1 MQNISGSGI
10 LFIGKLFG
18 GRISVIIRKLVV
30 GPVASNCYII
40 GSESTGE
47 GMIIDPGADAK
58 EILRVVEKLGLKIKV
73 IVLTHRHPDHV
84 GAAAQVKEA
93 TGADLAAHAEC
104 AKYLPHSPSY
114 IYEPP
119 YEGAP
124 KPERILNGGDSI
136 NIGDLHFTVLHTPG
150 HTPCGISLVGEG
162 VVFTGD
168 TLFNYGI
175 GRYDLIDGDY
185 HKLMD
190 SIHTKLMVLPDETR
204 VYPGH
209 GPDSTIATERR
220 ANPFLR

>member
-1 MQNISGSGI
+1 MI
-10 LFIGKLFG
+10 
-18 GRISVIIRKLVV
+18 VRKLVV
-30 GPVASNCYII
+30 GPIASNCYII
-40 GSESTGE
+40 GSEATKE

-58 EILRVVEKLGLKIKV
+58 DIMRAVEKLGLTIKL

-93 TGADLAAHAEC
+93 TGAELAAHIEC
-104 AKYLPHSPSY
+104 AKYLPQSPSY

-124 KPERILNGGDSI
+124 KPGRILKEGDSI
-136 NIGDLHFTVLHTPG
+136 DIGDLHFTVLHTPG
-150 HTPCGISLVGEG
+150 HTPCGISIYGEG

-185 HKLMD
+185 DQLMNSIRSKLL
-190 SIHTKLMVLPDETR
+190 TLPDDTI
-204 VYPGH
+204 VHPGH
-209 GPDSTIATERR
+209 GPDSTISTEKR
-220 ANPFLR
+220 ANPFLK

>member
-1 MQNISGSGI
+1 
-10 LFIGKLFG
+10 
-18 GRISVIIRKLVV
+18 VIIRKLVV
-30 GPVASNCYII
+30 GPVASNCYIV

-93 TGADLAAHAEC
+93 TGAELAAHAEC

-124 KPERILNGGDSI
+124 KPGRILNGGDSI
-136 NIGDLHFTVLHTPG
+136 DIGDLHFTVLHTPG

>member
-1 MQNISGSGI
+1 LI
-10 LFIGKLFG
+10 
-18 GRISVIIRKLVV
+18 VRKLVV
-30 GPVASNCYII
+30 GPIASNCYII
-40 GSESTGE
+40 GSEATKE

-58 EILRVVEKLGLKIKV
+58 DIMRAVEKLGLTIKL

-93 TGADLAAHAEC
+93 TGAELAAHIEC
-104 AKYLPHSPSY
+104 AKYLPQSPSY

-124 KPERILNGGDSI
+124 KPGRILKEGDSI
-136 NIGDLHFTVLHTPG
+136 DIGDLHFTVLHTPG
-150 HTPCGISLVGEG
+150 HTPCGISIYGEG

-185 HKLMD
+185 DQLMNSIRSKLL
-190 SIHTKLMVLPDETR
+190 TLPDDTI
-204 VYPGH
+204 VHPGH
-209 GPDSTIATERR
+209 GPDSTISTEKR
-220 ANPFLR
+220 ANPFLK

>member
-1 MQNISGSGI
+1 
-10 LFIGKLFG
+10 
-18 GRISVIIRKLVV
+18 VIIRKLVV
-30 GPVASNCYII
+30 GPVASNCYIV

-93 TGADLAAHAEC
+93 TGAELAAHAEC

-136 NIGDLHFTVLHTPG
+136 DIGDLHFTVLHTPG
-150 HTPCGISLVGEG
+150 HTPCGILVGEG

>member
-1 MQNISGSGI
+1 MIV
-10 LFIGKLFG
+10 K
-18 GRISVIIRKLVV
+18 KLVV
-30 GPVASNCYII
+30 GPIASNCYIV

-58 EILRVVEKLGLKIKV
+58 EILRVIEKLGLKIRV

-93 TGADLAAHAEC
+93 TGAELAAHAEC

-124 KPERILNGGDSI
+124 RPERILNGGDSI
-136 NIGDLHFTVLHTPG
+136 DIGDLHFTVIHTPG

-190 SIHTKLMVLPDETR
+190 SIHAKLMVLPDETR